1 MIFFLF
7 YVTTW
12 CIFSFRVLMALHGLL
27 FLCQYLFKCW
37 LSTMPLHG
45 VWNFCAT
52 SMCLVSVS
60 YFDIS
65 LSVWAV
71 FWNISSIL
79 SPNLLILHSVVS
91 YLPIAHNHQFFYVN
105 SHDFTK
111 TLIIFSYI
119 HAFFFLHNFL
129 FLVHVCYSLFYLFGD
144 YYTYF
149 KAQVHLWSHLFRYK
163 FSFLELIFL
172 ICSVIVFCEFIFF
185 QNCSTGDVFILRY
198 RGLSG

>member
-45 VWNFCAT
+45 VWNFCAI

-60 YFDIS
+60 SFDIS
-65 LSVWAV
+65 LSVWTV

-79 SPNLLILHSVVS
+79 PLNLLILHSVVS

-119 HAFFFLHNFL
+119 HAFFF
-129 FLVHVCYSLFYLFGD
+129 CITSYSWYMCAIPYFIYLETTILTLKLRCIYEVISSGIN
-144 YYTYF
+144 
-149 KAQVHLWSHLFRYK
+149 SHFWNWYSSYVL
-163 FSFLELIFL
+163 
-172 ICSVIVFCEFIFF
+172 
-185 QNCSTGDVFILRY
+185 
-198 RGLSG
+198 